1 MNLISL
7 TLENF
12 KGIKA
17 FTLDATGQ
25 NVDVYGSNGCGKSTL
40 FDAFTWLLFGKNS
53 HDEKDFGIK
62 TLDENGEVIPR
73 IDHKVTAVIEHDG
86 R

>member
-40 FDAFTWLLFGKNS
+40 FDGFFSGRTATTRR
-53 HDEKDFGIK
+53 
-62 TLDENGEVIPR
+62 TLESRPWTR
-73 IDHKVTAVIEHDG
+73 RG
-86 R
+86 RSSPALITK

>member
-25 NVDVYGSNGCGKSTL
+25 NVDVYGSNG
-40 FDAFTWLLFGKNS
+40 
-53 HDEKDFGIK
+53 
-62 TLDENGEVIPR
+62 
-73 IDHKVTAVIEHDG
+73 
-86 R
+86 